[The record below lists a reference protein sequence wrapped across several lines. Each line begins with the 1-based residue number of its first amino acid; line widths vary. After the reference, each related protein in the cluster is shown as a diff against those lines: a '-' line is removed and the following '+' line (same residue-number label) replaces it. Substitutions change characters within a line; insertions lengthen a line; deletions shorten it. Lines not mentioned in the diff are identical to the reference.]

1 MKTRILADKIRI
13 KRMTTDELRDTF
25 LLENMF
31 IPGEVNL
38 TYSDTERAVVGG
50 IVPTEK
56 VLKLEGSKEL
66 ASDHFNARRETGIL
80 NIGAAGEVII
90 DGQRYE
96 LANIDCLYVGRGVKS
111 IEFKSI
117 DPSDPAEFYI
127 LSYPAHKEYPTKRIS
142 WKEAKRVEL
151 GSDEASN
158 KRTIFQYIRPGVCES
173 CQLVMGIT
181 ALASGSVWNTMAPHT
196 HARRT
201 EIYMYFNLEDEQRV
215 FHFMGDPD
223 ETKHLVLKNK
233 EAVLSPS
240 WSIHAG
246 AGTSNYTFCWGMGGE
261 NQDFDDMDHID
272 IKTIR

>member
-1 MKTRILADKIRI
+1 MLTRILADKVRI
-13 KRMTTDELRDTF
+13 KTMNTEELRETF
-25 LLENMF
+25 LLEDMF

-50 IVPTEK
+50 IVPSDK
-56 VLKLEGSKEL
+56 VLRLEGSKEL
-66 ASDHFNARRETGIL
+66 ASEYFNARRETGIL
-80 NIGAAGEVII
+80 NIGEVGEVLV
-90 DGQRYE
+90 DGKCYK
-96 LANIDCLYVGRGVKS
+96 LANSDCLYIGRGVKN
-111 IEFKSI
+111 IEFKSKNA
-117 DPSDPAEFYI
+117 SKPAEFYV
-127 LSYPAHKEYPTKRIS
+127 LSYPAHKEYPTKLISKNVANRID
-142 WKEAKRVEL
+142 L

-181 ALASGSVWNTMAPHT
+181 ALDSGSVWNTMAPHT

-201 EIYMYFNLEDEQRV
+201 EIYMYFDMDENDRV
-215 FHFMGDPD
+215 FHFMGEPD
-223 ETKHLVLKNK
+223 ETKHLVMKNK

-261 NQDFDDMDHID
+261 NQDFDDMDFID